1 MMLVGWVGAST
12 ASAAPSNDDF
22 GNATVITSLPF
33 SEVVDS
39 AGSTLEPGE
48 PPSCGTFVLGTLWYS
63 FTPTTTQV
71 VEADTSGGIPGDMNV
86 YAQTGSGFAGLSPV
100 RCSNSFSPVVFTAQ
114 AGTTYYFQTDLP
126 FFTSSGNLA
135 INVTAPP
142 PPSND
147 DFANAAG
154 ITLPDL
160 SLVDTTAASTQ
171 TGEPSPACAFDPTAT
186 VWYSFTP
193 STSETVTM
201 GTQSFFSSFAAIYS
215 GSSLS
220 NLTEVASICYGGLVS
235 AHVDAGTTYYV
246 QAGGISGGRGSLGLN
261 IQPAPPPNVN
271 FFYNPS
277 EEPSPRDVVTFQN
290 VSSDST
296 GLGFQPAQVR
306 PIPVRPIDQITGH
319 YYFRFSAL
327 DRPGVLST
335 IAGVLGKHGISLQSV
350 HQKGRKT
357 DGAVPLVMLTH
368 RAREKDV
375 QQALAQIGS
384 LDVVAAR
391 PVLIRIEDD
400 SLQD

>member
-1 MMLVGWVGAST
+1 MTASVAMMLVGWVGAST

-296 GLGFQPAQVR
+296 GLGFQPASWDFGDGTKVTT
-306 PIPVRPIDQITGH
+306 D
-319 YYFRFSAL
+319 
-327 DRPGVLST
+327 
-335 IAGVLGKHGISLQSV
+335 SLV
-350 HQKGRKT
+350 VTHQYAKDGDYTVTLTATTT
-357 DGAVPLVMLTH
+357 DG
-368 RAREKDV
+368 
-375 QQALAQIGS
+375 G
-384 LDVVAAR
+384 VAPR
-391 PVLIRIEDD
+391 SRSSTCGPTMWR
-400 SLQD
+400 SRR